1 MKKAKWFVPGDID
14 GFFGLMLDNLIQLLV
29 LVGLCSAVCGFPME
43 FIFGTI
49 LPGAAVSLIFGNL
62 FYAWQAYKLAE
73 KEGRDDVTALPYGL
87 NTVSLF
93 AFIFGVILPVYAQTK
108 DYKLAWKVGLVA
120 CFLSGLIEF
129 FGSFFAEF
137 IRKITPR
144 AALLSALSGIAITFI
159 SMDFLIKTFNHPLI
173 AFVPFGIILINYF
186 GKAKFILPG
195 GLLSVL
201 AGTAIAWATGIWDK
215 PMMDSANVGKSIEH
229 IGFYFPKLT
238 LGEIF
243 SVISESF
250 SSSPNE
256 ANIIKDYASIIIP
269 MGLMNVVGSLQNIES
284 AEAAGDKF
292 DTRNSLLVNG
302 AGTIIGSFL
311 GSPFPTTIYIG
322 HPGWKALGARIGYS
336 VINAAFM
343 SAIGFF
349 GIMSLISAIVPE
361 EAGMSIILWIGIV
374 IGAQAFES
382 TPITHAPA
390 IIVGL
395 FPALAGWGVLMVQ
408 SMFNFANGKVAEI
421 VSKEGI
427 TKTYSILMSDIPS
440 TMMLLPYSLT
450 GLISLSQGFLLS
462 SMFWAAL
469 CVNVIDRKFKIAA
482 YWALT
487 ASLFSSL
494 GLIHSYKLA
503 GNAILNDYSFP
514 AAKNFVIA
522 YLLLAVLLYLSSFIN
537 KRTDEAS

>member
-29 LVGLCSAVCGFPME
+29 LVGLCSGLCGFPME

-62 FYAWQAYKLAE
+62 FYAYQAYKLAE

-93 AFIFGVILPVYAQTK
+93 AFIFGVILPVYLQSK

-129 FGSFFAEF
+129 FGSFIAEF
-137 IRKITPR
+137 IRKNTPR

-173 AFVPFGIILINYF
+173 AFIPFGIILINYF
-186 GKAKFILPG
+186 GKAKFFIPG

-201 AGTAIAWATGIWDK
+201 AGTAIAWSAGLWEK
-215 PMMDSANVGKSIEH
+215 PMMNPETVTKSVQYF
-229 IGFYFPKLT
+229 GFYLPHL
-238 LGEIF
+238 
-243 SVISESF
+243 SISEVFGAIFGAF
-250 SSSPNE
+250 SSTGESNV
-256 ANIIKDYASIIIP
+256 IKDYASIIIP

-302 AGTIIGSFL
+302 AGTILGSFL

-343 SAIGFF
+343 SMIGFF
-349 GIMSLISAIVPE
+349 GVMSLLSAIIPE

-382 TPITHAPA
+382 TPIQHAPA
-390 IIVGL
+390 IIIGL
-395 FPALAGWGVLMVQ
+395 FPALAGWAVLMVQ
-408 SMFNFANGKVAEI
+408 NMFNFANGKLGEVLA
-421 VSKEGI
+421 KEGI
-427 TKTYSILMSDIPS
+427 NKAYSIYMSDIPS
-440 TMMLLPYSLT
+440 GAMLLPYSLS
-450 GLISLSQGFLLS
+450 GVISLSQGFLLS
-462 SMFWAAL
+462 SMIWAAI
-469 CVNVIDRKFKIAA
+469 CVNIIDRKFKVAS
-482 YWALT
+482 YWALV
-487 ASLFSSL
+487 ASAFSCL
-494 GLIHSYKLA
+494 GLIHSYKLL
-503 GNAILNDYSFP
+503 NNIILNDYSFP
-514 AAKNFVIA
+514 AAKQFVVA
-522 YLLLAVLLYLSSFIN
+522 YILLAALLYVSSFIT
-537 KRTDEAS
+537 KRTDETP